1 MLLPPNQEPAM
12 TTKTKSATKSAA
24 PAADSAHKAA
34 AKAQTKAAKT
44 QPAKAAVTAP
54 AKDTKAAK
62 PPKEEK
68 PKKAKMVR
76 DSFTMPENDYSKIGE
91 LKKRCLQA
99 GVHVKKSELL
109 RAGLIGLSALPDAA
123 LVKAVEQ
130 LERIKTGRPPK
141 P

>member
-1 MLLPPNQEPAM
+1 M

-24 PAADSAHKAA
+24 PTADSAPKAA
-34 AKAQTKAAKT
+34 ARAPTLETQPAKAAKK

-54 AKDTKAAK
+54 AKDTKAVK